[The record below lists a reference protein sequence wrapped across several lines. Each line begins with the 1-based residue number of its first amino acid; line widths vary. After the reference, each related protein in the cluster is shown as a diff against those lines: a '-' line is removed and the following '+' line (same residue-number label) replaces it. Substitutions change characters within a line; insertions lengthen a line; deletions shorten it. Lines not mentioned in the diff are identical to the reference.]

1 MANQFTKWI
10 QKRFSNPELV
20 TLLFSIFILII
31 LFLLFGHL
39 LMPVLV
45 SIIIAYL
52 LDGLV
57 KRLTRWKIPH
67 TFSVLIVYT
76 VSISLFLLSL
86 FVLLPLLWDQ
96 LINLIN
102 ELPSQAK
109 RVSNYFNDLSIRYPK
124 YISKAQ
130 IQSYL
135 LSFQSDFA
143 RYGKAALSYS
153 LATLSSVMMWIVY
166 LVLVP
171 LMVFFFL
178 KDRDQIL
185 SWFSQF
191 LPKKRAMV
199 QEVWNEVNLQIANYI
214 RAKALEVI
222 IVTVVSVPAF
232 ALLGLNYAVLLGVLV
247 GLSSLIPYVG
257 GVLVTIPVIFVAYL
271 EWGFQAHFFYTMIVY
286 AIIMTLDGNVL
297 APLLFSETLK
307 IHAVAVII
315 AILIFGG
322 IWGFWGIFF
331 AIPLATV
338 VKAVLNVWL
347 KSKEQKE

>member
-1 MANQFTKWI
+1 MANQITKWI
-10 QKRFSNPELV
+10 QKRFSNTELV
-20 TLLFSIFILII
+20 TLLLSILILVV

-39 LMPVLV
+39 LMPVVV

-67 TFSVLIVYT
+67 TISVIIVFT
-76 VSISLFLLSL
+76 VSTGLFLLSL
-86 FVLLPLLWDQ
+86 FVLLPLMWDQ
-96 LINLIN
+96 LINLVN
-102 ELPSQAK
+102 ELPNQVK
-109 RVSNYFNDLSIRYPK
+109 RISTYFNELSLRYPK
-124 YISKAQ
+124 YISRDQ

-135 LSFQSDFA
+135 FSFQSDFA
-143 RYGKAALSYS
+143 RYGKVALAYS

-185 SWFSQF
+185 LWLSQF

-199 QEVWNEVNLQIANYI
+199 QEVWNEVNTQIANYI
-214 RAKALEVI
+214 RAKVLEVI
-222 IVTVVSVPAF
+222 IVAVVSVIAF
-232 ALLGLNYAVLLGVLV
+232 ALLGLNYAILLGVLV

-271 EWGFQAHFFYTMIVY
+271 EWGFNAPFFYTMIAY
-286 AIIMTLDGNVL
+286 AVIMTVDGNVL

-347 KSKEQKE
+347 KNK